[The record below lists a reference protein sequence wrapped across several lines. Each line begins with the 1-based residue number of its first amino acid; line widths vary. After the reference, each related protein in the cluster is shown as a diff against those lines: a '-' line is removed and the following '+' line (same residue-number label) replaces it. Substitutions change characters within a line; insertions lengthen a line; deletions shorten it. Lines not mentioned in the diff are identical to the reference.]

1 MRASPAQVQKIR
13 HSMGLDQPV
22 AVQYWR
28 YLGRV
33 VHGDLGASPRTG
45 QTVISEIKSRLPY
58 TVELAVLGTLLGVIF
73 GIPLGVWA
81 ATHKGRWPDAVGSVV
96 GVMGI
101 SMRVFWTGLLLIVLF
116 GVILRLLPV
125 SGADSPASYILPRSE
140 ERCVGKACVSTCRSR

>member
-33 VHGDLGASPRTG
+33 VHGDLGTSPRTG

-81 ATHKGRWPDAVGSVV
+81 ATHKGRWPDAV
-96 GVMGI
+96 
-101 SMRVFWTGLLLIVLF
+101 
-116 GVILRLLPV
+116 
-125 SGADSPASYILPRSE
+125 RSE
-140 ERCVGKACVSTCRSR
+140 EHTSELQSLMRTSYAVFCLEKKKTLKKLTNTKENERKTLQCRGTKTKSSNTKQ